1 VVVPSY
7 LLADAA
13 LPPLSGHQ
21 FFSTEFDAVP
31 IVLIVGALVGY
42 IVGVRRVRRLHPR
55 HPWPLGRTVAWVG
68 ALVVTGIAIFS
79 FIGVYDGELF
89 YDHMVQHLLLIMV
102 AAPLYALGAPLKLAW
117 WSTDG
122 RAHQL
127 VTKALRSSLARL
139 LDHPLVAFALYAV
152 MIPVTHLT
160 SLYNLTLEHEEIHNL
175 EHLLFLVIGY
185 LFWRQ
190 IFTGEFSAHRV
201 YPGLRLALLAFAI
214 PVDTFTGLSL
224 ASSTHEIFPAY
235 LTLHR
240 TWGPSRV
247 ADLHDGGVIMWVGGD
262 TLMFLPMIP
271 LALQWMHYE
280 ERRARRVDRELDAM
294 LPARRGVGGEAALTD

>member
-1 VVVPSY
+1 
-7 LLADAA
+7 LFADAA

-21 FFSTEFDAVP
+21 FFSTEFDVVP
-31 IVLIVGALVGY
+31 ILLMAGALVGY
-42 IVGVRRVRRLHPR
+42 LWGVRRVRRLHPR
-55 HPWPLGRTVAWVG
+55 HPWSVGRTVAWVA

-79 FIGVYDGELF
+79 FVGVYDSELF

-102 AAPLYALGAPLKLAW
+102 ASSLYALGAPLKLAW
-117 WSTDG
+117 WSTEG
-122 RAHQL
+122 RAHAL
-127 VTKALRSSLARL
+127 VTRGLRSAPARL
-139 LDHPLVAFALYAV
+139 LDQPLVAFGLYAV

-160 SLYNLTLEHEEIHNL
+160 SLYNLTLEHEAIHNA

-190 IFTGEFSAHRV
+190 VFTGEFSAHRI

-240 TWGPSRV
+240 TWGPGLV
-247 ADLHDGGVIMWVGGD
+247 ADLHAGGVIMWVGGD

-280 ERRARRVDRELDAM
+280 ERRATRVDRALDAI
-294 LPARRGVGGEAALTD
+294 LPARRGVEGEPAAVD

>member
-1 VVVPSY
+1 MPPY

-21 FFSTEFDAVP
+21 FFSTDFDVVP
-31 IVLIVGALVGY
+31 VLLIAGALVGY
-42 IVGVRRVRRLHPR
+42 LWGVARVRRLHPR
-55 HPWPLGRTVAWVG
+55 HPWPIGRTVAWVA
-68 ALVVTGIAIFS
+68 ALVVTAIAIFS
-79 FIGVYDGELF
+79 FVGVYDRELF
-89 YDHMVQHLLLIMV
+89 YDHMIQHLLLIMV
-102 AAPLYALGAPLKLAW
+102 ASPLYALGAPLKLAW

-122 RAHQL
+122 RAHEL
-127 VTKALRSSLARL
+127 VNRGLRSSPAQL
-139 LDHPLVAFALYAV
+139 LDHPLVAFGLYAV

-160 SLYNLTLEHEEIHNL
+160 SLYNLTLENEDIHNG

-190 IFTGEFSAHRV
+190 VFTGEFSAHRV
-201 YPGLRLALLAFAI
+201 YPGLRLGLLAFAI

-240 TWGPSRV
+240 TWGPGLV
-247 ADLHDGGVIMWVGGD
+247 ADLHAGGVIMWVAGD

-280 ERRARRVDRELDAM
+280 ERRATRVDRELDAI
-294 LPARRGVGGEAALTD
+294 LPVRRGVGGEAATVD